1 MTDITCPTCKN
12 SIEPPFQAGNCP
24 FCKEPLPKEV
34 QTKPEEEALSG
45 EMVTNWDLMT
55 ERLGENPTFAK
66 LAENRVL
73 VTVSVALMLVLG
85 IVIYSSI
92 GGTSEAPDFTVK
104 DTEGVTFSLSDYED
118 DGLDKVVIL
127 DFMFTTCGPCE
138 ELADETIKPY
148 SKEMPDDVVIISISV
163 FGKDSNEDLREHA
176 EKNGWRHA
184 LGDDEGKIE
193 KQYQVSST
201 PKVFI
206 IDQKGRI
213 TFEESGMFSRDDLKT
228 AVEEARSGSGSLEKV
243 KDTHIFLF
251 AITTGFIVF
260 FSPCAFPLLPGYMTY
275 YLANKKRSEGSTAEA
290 KAREAL
296 PAGLAAGAGLMSI
309 LLVIGALLILVISLI
324 GGILPVL
331 EFIIGALLVILGIA
345 MIRDISLEPLIMPFR
360 KLWMGFVGL
369 FPASKGRLSRPVE
382 RAMQRFVDPELT
394 FEKSKEEGL
403 TGLFLYGVGYGT
415 AASGCVA
422 PIVAGLLATSLALNL
437 VGGIIVFIL
446 FSASAAVLMVTVTLM
461 VAAAEDTIVN
471 KLKASTEKI
480 RMFGGVVMVIIGIYL
495 ITYFIRV

>member
-1 MTDITCPTCKN
+1 MSDETQD
-12 SIEPPFQAGNCP
+12 S
-24 FCKEPLPKEV
+24 EPLTAEKYTNLDRLKERF
-34 QTKPEEEALSG
+34 A
-45 EMVTNWDLMT
+45 D
-55 ERLGENPTFAK
+55 NPTFAK

-73 VTVSVALMLVLG
+73 ITVSVALMLVLG

-104 DTEGVTFSLSDYED
+104 DTDGVTFSLSDYED
-118 DGLDKVVIL
+118 DGEDKVVIL
-127 DFMFTTCGPCE
+127 DFMFSTCGPCE

-163 FGKDSNEDLREHA
+163 FGKDSNDDLKEHA
-176 EKNGWRHA
+176 EKYGWRHA

-201 PKVFI
+201 PKVLI

-213 TFEESGMFSRDDLKT
+213 TFEESGMFSKDDLST

-275 YLANKKRSEGSTAEA
+275 YLANKKRSEGATAEA

-309 LLVIGALLILVISLI
+309 LLIIGALLILVISLI
-324 GGILPVL
+324 GGVLPVL

-360 KLWMGFVGL
+360 KVWMGFVDL
-369 FPASKGRLSRPVE
+369 FPKSSKGRLSRPVE
-382 RAMQRFVDPELT
+382 RAMQRFVDPEFT

-437 VGGIIVFIL
+437 LGGIIVFIL

-495 ITYFIRV
+495 ITYFLRV